1 MSPAAQHSS
10 ADRPRL
16 AVLLSGSGRTL
27 QNLLDR
33 IDAGKLQG
41 CVAGVASDR
50 DDAFGLQRAMDHGIE
65 TRTLRDP
72 SAIWSWVGELACDL
86 VLLCGYVR
94 LLPITGEFE
103 GRVLNIHPSLLPD
116 FGGKGMY
123 GEHVHAAVLAAG
135 RKESGCTV
143 HLCNNDYD
151 DGRVLMQARVPVLA
165 KDTPQSL
172 GARVFAAECEAYPA
186 AINMRWAEIMALPA
200 GPRATSGD
208 RASRGSGARV
218 RRTPP
223 PSE

>member
-1 MSPAAQHSS
+1 MSPRAQHSS

-16 AVLLSGSGRTL
+16 GVLLSGSGRTL
-27 QNLLDR
+27 QNILDR

-65 TRTLRDP
+65 TRTLREP
-72 SAIWSWVGELACDL
+72 SAIWSWVSELACDL

-94 LLPITGEFE
+94 LLPITTEFD
-103 GRVLNIHPSLLPD
+103 GRVINIHPSLLPE

-123 GEHVHAAVLAAG
+123 GERVHAAVLEAG

-143 HLCNNDYD
+143 HLCNNNYD

-165 KDTPQSL
+165 TDTPQSL

-186 AINMRWAEIMALPA
+186 AINMRWAEIMAQQA
-200 GPRATSGD
+200 ASQATCGD
-208 RASRGSGARV
+208 RASPGNDAQA

-223 PSE
+223 RSE